1 MTPLGCKEMV
11 KMYYNESMKRKNP
24 LVNGQVYH
32 IFNRSIAEYKIFN
45 DTKDY
50 QRLLYLINFFQLKE
64 LPCKFANFINSKQ
77 VQQNGFLNYLNSIT
91 KDDENLVQLIAYCFM
106 PTHIHLVLKQL
117 STDGISTF
125 MSNVLNSYSRYF
137 NTRHKRKGPLWESKF
152 QNVLV
157 NKDEQLLHL
166 TRYIHLNPV
175 TAKIVDKPEDWSYSS
190 YKEYIR
196 ETNDNEIICN
206 YADLLEIKTS
216 EYKKFTTGRIPY
228 QRELAIL
235 KKITID
241 L

>member
-137 NTRHKRKGPLWESKF
+137 NTRHKRKGPL
-152 QNVLV
+152 
-157 NKDEQLLHL
+157 
-166 TRYIHLNPV
+166 
-175 TAKIVDKPEDWSYSS
+175 
-190 YKEYIR
+190 
-196 ETNDNEIICN
+196 
-206 YADLLEIKTS
+206 
-216 EYKKFTTGRIPY
+216 
-228 QRELAIL
+228 
-235 KKITID
+235 
-241 L
+241 

>member
-1 MTPLGCKEMV
+1 MV